1 MQQPSSFTAASLESL
16 STQELE
22 VLGTQLNAAMQAQSY
37 AYMQYEPTEDHRS
50 LALLQQWQAAQ
61 SSDTQEKEA

>member
-1 MQQPSSFTAASLESL
+1 MQQPSSFTAASLEAL

-22 VLGTQLNAAMQAQSY
+22 VLGAQLNADMQAQSY

-50 LALLQQWQAAQ
+50 LALLQQWQA
-61 SSDTQEKEA
+61 TVKNEETK